1 MRSPSAAAAAL
12 TLADIPPGEIV
23 RVMEVDTNN
32 DFARRLLEF
41 GVFEGVDVRVVRRA
55 PTGDPIEIEVFGSHL
70 SLRRNEADVV
80 RVAREG

>member
-1 MRSPSAAAAAL
+1 MHTSPATASAL
-12 TLADIPPGEIV
+12 TLADIPPGETV
-23 RVMEVDTNN
+23 RVTEVDTNN

-41 GVFEGVDVRVVRRA
+41 GVSEGVDVRVVRRA

-80 RVAREG
+80 SVARNG